1 MKKSWV
7 MLLVITVSAMYLQA
21 CAPKAE
27 KDCGFVQNSYGE
39 RVSWNSSLPVRM
51 YLHQSVP
58 QEYVPAI
65 ISAANSWNIALGKE
79 AIIIDTSRRVQGAN
93 QPSQDGANIIYFLND
108 WESDKYDEQAR
119 TSIYWVGDQLKEA
132 DIRIN
137 DKVYDFYFSQTG
149 PIATASTAI
158 NIEAL
163 VLHEMGHVLGLKHED
178 EHNSVMATYLPART
192 DRVQVAE
199 ADLNSLK
206 CEY

>member
-1 MKKSWV
+1 MKSW
-7 MLLVITVSAMYLQA
+7 LLLIFVIGFGLFIQA

-39 RVSWNSSLPVRM
+39 RVSWNSALPVKM

-58 QEYVPAI
+58 QEYVQSI
-65 ISAANSWNIALGKE
+65 LNAANTWNRALNKE
-79 AIIIDTSRRVQGAN
+79 MIIIDTTQRVGGAAT
-93 QPSQDGANIIYFLND
+93 PKQDGANVIYFMSD
-108 WESDKYDEQAR
+108 WESDKNDEQAR

-137 DKVYDFYFSQTG
+137 AKIYSFYINQAG
-149 PIATASTAI
+149 ASMNSNSPAI

-163 VLHEMGHVLGLKHED
+163 VLHEMGHVLGLKHDD
-178 EHNSVMATYLPART
+178 EHQSVMATYLPAHT
-192 DRVQVAE
+192 DRTQIS
-199 ADLNSLK
+199 DTDFNSLK